1 MKKIFAL
8 VLCLVAVCSFT
19 LASASTAFSY
29 SGNEKVNFIQ
39 WSQPAESTG
48 NYWHIVWGKN
58 NLSSTKRAVVRVYA
72 APGVYASSL
81 FVYDSPSTAYHPYK
95 SGYGQGKSN
104 TYLGGRMDNRDSG
117 ELNVKGEFYN

>member
-1 MKKIFAL
+1 MKKIIASVLL
-8 VLCLVAVCSFT
+8 VVLVCTAS
-19 LASASTAFSY
+19 LASASTPFSY
-29 SGNEKVNFIQ
+29 RGSEKVGFIQ

-48 NYWHIVWGKN
+48 NYWHITRGDN

-72 APGVYASSL
+72 APGIYASSL

-117 ELNVKGEFYN
+117 ELNVEGNFYN

>member
-1 MKKIFAL
+1 MKRIIASVLL
-8 VLCLVAVCSFT
+8 VMLVSTAS
-19 LASASTAFSY
+19 LAFASTSFSY
-29 SGNEKVNFIQ
+29 KGSEKVDFIQ
-39 WSQPAESTG
+39 WSQPAQSTG
-48 NYWHIVWGKN
+48 NYWHIVWGNN